1 MVGQPGDGSG
11 GAHLETIEARAGSTS
26 GTVRRVLIF
35 GTLLGVILLGA
46 VYLFGSASHDEMAPN
61 ASERIA
67 EEQAAAAERE
77 DVDGVVG
84 IDEDADTFAPDSAA
98 PTRTEN

>member
-1 MVGQPGDGSG
+1 MVGERGDGTG
-11 GAHLETIEARAGSTS
+11 GAHLDTTEARAGSTS

-61 ASERIA
+61 ASERVA
-67 EEQAAAAERE
+67 EEREAAASRE

-84 IDEDADTFAPDSAA
+84 VDDDAASFAPDSAG